1 MEFRTE
7 QSREKIQG
15 VQDGTEQRDRRYMEL
30 RTEQSRE
37 KIQGVYAEREQK

>member
-15 VQDGTEQRDRRYMEL
+15 VQN
-30 RTEQSRE
+30 
-37 KIQGVYAEREQK
+37 EREQRGDIWSLGRNRAERSKIHGV

>member
-15 VQDGTEQRDRRYMEL
+15 VQN
-30 RTEQSRE
+30 
-37 KIQGVYAEREQK
+37 EREQRGDIWISGRNRAERSKIHGV